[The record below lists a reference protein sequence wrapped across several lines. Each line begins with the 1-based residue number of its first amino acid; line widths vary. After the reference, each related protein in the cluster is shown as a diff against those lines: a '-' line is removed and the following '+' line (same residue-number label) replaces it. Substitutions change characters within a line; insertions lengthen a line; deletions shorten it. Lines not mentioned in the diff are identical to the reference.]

1 MKAQALIHGS
11 ILKKK
16 QHKTIRFKQSPMLKP
31 HIDLNTKFK
40 TEVKNNVK
48 KEAPRLMNNSIFAK
62 TIQINR
68 KLRDI
73 WFVTNEK
80 QVINLLF
87 YKGLSV

>member
-1 MKAQALIHGS
+1 
-11 ILKKK
+11 
-16 QHKTIRFKQSPMLKP
+16 MLKP

-73 WFVTNEK
+73 
-80 QVINLLF
+80 
-87 YKGLSV
+87 

>member
-1 MKAQALIHGS
+1 MVRYW
-11 ILKKK
+11 KKK
-16 QHKTIRFKQSPMLKP
+16 HKTIRFKQSPMLKP

>member
-1 MKAQALIHGS
+1 MKAQALKHGS

-16 QHKTIRFKQSPMLKP
+16 HKTIRFKQLRMLEP

-40 TEVKNNVK
+40 TEAKNNVK

-62 TIQINR
+62 TIQNNR
-68 KLRDI
+68 KQRDI

-80 QVINLLF
+80 QGINLLF
-87 YKGLSV
+87 YEGLSV